1 MENFTLS
8 CLFFAFVALG
18 YLNVSVGTDHQMAQ
32 SACIGVSQDNAYA
45 SAIPRDCHGGKTCE
59 GICADATATMDRY
72 SDTGGPLS
80 TARCV
85 NAFHFYK
92 RRGEENVSYKP
103 FVVSW
108 KYGVAGCFYTHCGPN
123 FCCCI
128 S

>member
-1 MENFTLS
+1 
-8 CLFFAFVALG
+8 
-18 YLNVSVGTDHQMAQ
+18 MAQ
-32 SACIGVSQDNAYA
+32 SACIGVSQDNAYI
-45 SAIPRDCHGGKTCE
+45 SAIPRDCHGGKT
-59 GICADATATMDRY
+59 DATATMDRL
-72 SDTGGPLS
+72 SETGGPFS

-92 RRGEENVSYKP
+92 RRGDENVPYKP

-108 KYGVAGCFYTHCGPN
+108 KYGVAGCFSTHFGPI